1 MNMKFRCASARRP
14 LLCVTLVAT
23 VLAATSS
30 TRAQPPESAQ
40 PASTPTSTSASVS
53 RTTAA
58 LTLDEAVAEALARN
72 PDLAAARARVREAE
86 GTLLGA
92 RRWFP
97 DGPQLEFAT
106 ARREA
111 PGDDTRDLSIGVSQS
126 VWLAG
131 QGGLA
136 ADAARSE
143 RKAATQHLASVE
155 TRIAAQTR
163 RAFLEVLVA
172 REELITADRLV
183 DTLSSLAGF
192 ARRRLEAGAATAVDV
207 NTAGISLAQA
217 RAERA
222 SAQLHGTRARTRL
235 ARLLNRDPAAP
246 LPARGELRAWS
257 VELPGRE
264 ALLTRAVR
272 RRADLAA
279 ASARTE
285 AARARL
291 AVAERGW
298 VPDPRIRAFY
308 EEEESA
314 EILGVGVT
322 LPLPSLR
329 GYRGESKAA
338 AARLD
343 AANVD
348 EDRLRLAVRA
358 EVLDALAA
366 YRAAV
371 ARAGFLG
378 TDRMALAQENF
389 DLTMEAWRNGKVAAP
404 ALAVAQDRLG
414 RTRRDYLSALDELVA
429 AVTELERAT
438 GGLVRLG
445 GAGTRPEQEK
455 QQ

>member
-1 MNMKFRCASARRP
+1 MNMKFRRVPARRQ
-14 LLCVTLVAT
+14 LLCVAVA
-23 VLAATSS
+23 AAAITGTSS
-30 TRAQPPESAQ
+30 THAQPSEPSAGKGAGTATSV
-40 PASTPTSTSASVS
+40 ASRS
-53 RTTAA
+53 AA
-58 LTLDEAVAEALARN
+58 LTLDEAVAEALVRN

-86 GTLLGA
+86 GSLLGA

-97 DGPQLEFAT
+97 QGPELEFAT
-106 ARREA
+106 ARRES
-111 PGDDTRDLSIGVSQS
+111 PGEDTRDLSIGVSQS

-136 ADAARSE
+136 ADAARSD
-143 RKAATQHLASVE
+143 RDVATRRLESIE
-155 TRIAAQTR
+155 TRIAAETR

-172 REELITADRLV
+172 REALITADRLV
-183 DTLSSLAGF
+183 DTLSSLADF
-192 ARRRLEAGAATAVDV
+192 ADRRLEVGAANALDV
-207 NTAGISLAQA
+207 NTAQIGLALA
-217 RAERA
+217 RAERE
-222 SAQLHGTRARTRL
+222 SARLHRTQARTRL
-235 ARLLNRDPAAP
+235 ARLLNRDPNAP
-246 LPARGELRAWS
+246 LPVHGEVQAWS

-264 ALLTRAVR
+264 ALLTQAVR

-279 ASARTE
+279 AGARTE
-285 AARARL
+285 AARSRL
-291 AVAERGW
+291 AAAERGW
-298 VPDPRIRAFY
+298 VPNPKVRAFY
-308 EEEESA
+308 EEEESSDVT
-314 EILGVGVT
+314 GVGIS

-329 GYRGESKAA
+329 GYRGDSKAA

-348 EDRLRLAVRA
+348 EDQLRLAVRA
-358 EVLDALAA
+358 QVLDALAA

-378 TDRMALAQENF
+378 TDRLALAQENF

-404 ALAVAQDRLG
+404 ALAIAQDRLG
-414 RTRRDYLSALDELVA
+414 ESRRDYLSALDELVA

-445 GAGTRPEQEK
+445 AGKRSEEEN